1 MSFALASPVSIP
13 LVVIV
18 VTWATILFFGFG
30 LMSGGNAASFIMVAV
45 GALAVASAAYLIV
58 DLSGP
63 YAGLFRVSSAPLD
76 QVLAFISKQ

>member
-1 MSFALASPVSIP
+1 MSFALANPISIP

-18 VTWATILFFGFG
+18 VAWATLLFFGYG
-30 LMSGGNAASFIMVAV
+30 LLSGGNVMSYVVLAV
-45 GALAVASAAYLIV
+45 GALAVASAALLIL

-76 QVLAFISKQ
+76 QVLAVIGKE

>member
-1 MSFALASPVSIP
+1 MSFAVANPISIP

-18 VTWATILFFGFG
+18 VAWTTLLFFGFG
-30 LMSGGNAASFIMVAV
+30 LLSGGNVASFLALVV
-45 GALAVASAAYLIV
+45 GALAVASAAYLIL

-76 QVLAFISKQ
+76 QVLAVIGKE